1 LEFKITITNGIS
13 RSIPRSIPGFALIA
27 ALVAIAFEI
36 NKFQPAISPLAL
48 SVLFGFLVSNLATWP
63 KWAEAGTKIASKRVM
78 RIGVALLG
86 FQLSVAALE
95 KIGFKGVLTVFLVV
109 TFTIFG
115 ILFLSKLF
123 GMTGDLGLL
132 IGVGFGVCGAT
143 AVAAIR
149 PQTRATQEETSYAIA
164 LISLCGTLSIVVLPF
179 LGHLLNLSTETFGA
193 WAGAAVHDVGQVIA
207 TASVWSQDAI
217 AAAIVVKLA
226 RVCLLA
232 PIVLILSVRHRKYL
246 RSINKVEEQSD
257 KVPLIPLFV
266 LGFIAVAIFHNTV
279 DLPTRVTEDIVLF
292 SKWLLGAGLVALGAN
307 VKWSNIRKIG
317 PKPMIMGMI
326 AWIIVAGV
334 ALLAV
339 NLTGI

>member
-1 LEFKITITNGIS
+1 LEFKITITRNF
-13 RSIPRSIPGFALIA
+13 PGLALIA
-27 ALVAIAFEI
+27 GFVAIAFQV
-36 NKFQPAISPLAL
+36 NSYQPAVSPLAL
-48 SVLFGFLVSNLATWP
+48 CVLFGFLASNLASWP
-63 KWAEAGTKIASKRVM
+63 NWAESGTKLASKRIM

-86 FQLSVAALE
+86 FQLSVEALQQ
-95 KIGFKGVLTVFLVV
+95 IGLKGVLTVLAVV
-109 TFTIFG
+109 IFTIFG

-149 PQTRATQEETSYAIA
+149 PQTKATQEETSYAIA
-164 LISLCGTLSIVVLPF
+164 LISLCGTLSIVVLP
-179 LGHLLNLSTETFGA
+179 LIGHVLNLSTQTFGA

-207 TASVWSQDAI
+207 TASVWDQDAI

-226 RVCLLA
+226 RVSMLA
-232 PIVLILSVRHRKYL
+232 PIVLILSIRHRKYL
-246 RSINKVEEQSD
+246 RSINKSEEKSE

-266 LGFIAVAIFHNTV
+266 IGFIAVAIFHNTV
-279 DLPTRVTEDIVLF
+279 DIPTGTTANFVLL

-307 VKWSNIRKIG
+307 VKWNNIKKIG
-317 PKPMIMGMI
+317 AKPMLMGML
-326 AWIIVAGV
+326 AWLIVAGV
-334 ALLAV
+334 ALFAV